1 MRLMYI
7 AVLAVA
13 TVFSVPMLAQS
24 NRDDVSSKAGITAN
38 KVVINSFSD
47 LQEYFRYSP
56 DRDIIIS
63 GHRGGMMPGYPENC
77 VESCEKT
84 LSMMPTFFEVDFSF
98 TKDSVMVLMH
108 DLTVDRT
115 TNGKGKVEDY
125 TFEEIQ
131 RLNLVD
137 RAGNVTPY
145 KIPTLKSILEWGKD
159 KVVFN
164 FDNKYINTKGVSPE
178 VKKAS
183 LDYYI
188 RQLRPGGDWSMYH
201 NIMLSVR
208 SLDEALYYWNKNV
221 RDVMFCVEISS
232 EEHFE
237 AYDKCPIPWDHI
249 MAYVRLAV
257 NPELSDVYRKLHDRG
272 VMIMTSI
279 TGSSDKVKNA
289 KDRRVA
295 YERELLAE
303 PDIIETDY
311 PSEFIGLPWSRKEIH
326 ELQDKAIMNNRL
338 SKRGHRGR

>member
-1 MRLMYI
+1 MYI

-164 FDNKYINTKGVSPE
+164 FDNKYINTKGVSDE
-178 VKKAS
+178 VRRAS

-188 RQLRPGGDWSMYH
+188 RQLRPGGEWFMYH

-208 SLDEALYYWNKNV
+208 SIEEALYYWNHGIRN
-221 RDVMFCVEISS
+221 VMFCVEISS
-232 EEHFE
+232 MEHFRAYE
-237 AYDKCPIPWDHI
+237 ASPIPWKYI
-249 MAYVRLAV
+249 MAYIRLAV
-257 NPELSDVYRKLHDRG
+257 NPELQQVYDLLHAEG
-272 VMIMTSI
+272 VMTMTSI
-279 TGSSDKVKNA
+279 TGSSDKVKNPH
-289 KDRRVA
+289 DRRVA
-295 YERELLAE
+295 YMRELLAE

-311 PSEFIGLPWSRKEIH
+311 PSEFIGLPWSRDAIH
-326 ELQDKAIMNNRL
+326 ALQDAAIRGNRTTTDL
-338 SKRGHRGR
+338 K

>member
-1 MRLMYI
+1 MKLRLLM
-7 AVLAVA
+7 VFA
-13 TVFSVPMLAQS
+13 TAGVFSAQALAQS
-24 NRDDVSSKAGITAN
+24 GAEDGALEAGVNAN
-38 KVVINSFSD
+38 KVLINSFYD
-47 LQEYFRYSP
+47 LQKYFKYSP
-56 DRDIIIS
+56 DRDIVIS

-125 TFEEIQ
+125 TFDEIQ
-131 RLNLVD
+131 KLNLVD

-145 KIPTLKSILEWGKD
+145 RIPTLKSILEWGKD

-188 RQLRPGGDWSMYH
+188 RQLSPGGDWSMYH

-208 SLDEALYYWNKNV
+208 SIDEALYYWNNGV

-257 NPELSDVYRKLHDRG
+257 NPELQDVYKKLHDKG
-272 VMIMTSI
+272 VMIRTSI
-279 TGSSDKVKNA
+279 TESSDTVKNP

-326 ELQDKAIMNNRL
+326 ALQDKAISNNRPA
-338 SKRGHRGR
+338 KRGHRNR